1 MACMMVVMIHATTY
15 YVTNGVAIGLHN
27 WDIANV
33 LNSLSRVSVPLFF
46 MISGY
51 LFFGEKS
58 AGRRHFTRIVCC
70 ILFYSAIALIYIA
83 AFTKIGFWPS
93 LRGMLQKPVFYH
105 LWFFYAIAVIY
116 LLSPLISVK
125 PVSRYALAAAL
136 VVLAVIANPNT
147 DKLTFGNAHLLPVNL
162 YIYGDT
168 FYYLL
173 YALAG
178 RAIGMM
184 EARGRAVGWLA
195 ALGFALCVALIA
207 RGTKHQLFINGN
219 FADTYYI
226 YSGPLV
232 FMAAVALLPIEDS
245 EALDSGSGIECG
257 GSLSRP
263 GTPGSHDSNVVPM
276 LTYSQHTPPDSPQGG
291 ARTGVRLGLSQNTHI
306 EERLTLISNNYPS
319 SPADNYRTTFKSD
332 IQSTEAD
339 VPLNLSKHKGASPCS
354 SSPNSCNLKVDL
366 PERLTPI
373 VPSPPLNWQHIGQS
387 AAVISHQHGSSPMF
401 SEVEA
406 NFLQS
411 RGRIWNTTSGG
422 AGIGAKLSNS
432 NRAERTSRDSINSC
446 GTSSERS
453 TAIDTDCQGPAQLAP
468 ASLPQRHG
476 HGHSK
481 PHIKRPMNAFMVWA
495 KDERRKIL
503 KACPDM
509 HNSNISKI
517 LGARWKAM
525 SNADKQPYYEEQS
538 RLSKLHMEQHPDY
551 RYRPRPKRTCIVDGK
566 KMRISE
572 YKILMR
578 NRRAEMRQL
587 WCRGGNPGSASTS
600 VDFSPG
606 HGQEGLAQAQD
617 EQDFSGPSSSSGAGV
632 GIGSGYYYPAES
644 LSPSGFS
651 SEEMDISAMRD
662 IDD

>member
-1 MACMMVVMIHATTY
+1 MPDNLFLTYQYDTRSGERLSEKIGWIDNLRAMACMMVVMIHATTY

-93 LRGMLQKPVFYH
+93 LRGILQKPVFYH

-125 PVSRYALAAAL
+125 PVSRRYLAAAL
-136 VVLAVIANPNT
+136 VVLAAIANPNT

-232 FMAAVALLPIEDS
+232 FMAAVALLVWVKHCLPQPIGWLS
-245 EALDSGSGIECG
+245 VFSRHSLAIYGFHALIVNVMRNRHLDFTGHPLLDIFWVFGVALG
-257 GSLSRP
+257 GSLLLSV
-263 GTPGSHDSNVVPM
+263 G
-276 LTYSQHTPPDSPQGG
+276 LQ
-291 ARTGVRLGLSQNTHI
+291 RLDTR
-306 EERLTLISNNYPS
+306 RLVS
-319 SPADNYRTTFKSD
+319 
-332 IQSTEAD
+332 
-339 VPLNLSKHKGASPCS
+339 
-354 SSPNSCNLKVDL
+354 
-366 PERLTPI
+366 
-373 VPSPPLNWQHIGQS
+373 
-387 AAVISHQHGSSPMF
+387 
-401 SEVEA
+401 
-406 NFLQS
+406 
-411 RGRIWNTTSGG
+411 
-422 AGIGAKLSNS
+422 
-432 NRAERTSRDSINSC
+432 
-446 GTSSERS
+446 
-453 TAIDTDCQGPAQLAP
+453 
-468 ASLPQRHG
+468 
-476 HGHSK
+476 
-481 PHIKRPMNAFMVWA
+481 
-495 KDERRKIL
+495 
-503 KACPDM
+503 
-509 HNSNISKI
+509 
-517 LGARWKAM
+517 
-525 SNADKQPYYEEQS
+525 
-538 RLSKLHMEQHPDY
+538 
-551 RYRPRPKRTCIVDGK
+551 
-566 KMRISE
+566 
-572 YKILMR
+572 
-578 NRRAEMRQL
+578 
-587 WCRGGNPGSASTS
+587 
-600 VDFSPG
+600 
-606 HGQEGLAQAQD
+606 
-617 EQDFSGPSSSSGAGV
+617 
-632 GIGSGYYYPAES
+632 
-644 LSPSGFS
+644 
-651 SEEMDISAMRD
+651 
-662 IDD
+662 